1 MMERSQGFVQAGSF
15 FPDWGY
21 QCLGYNQQSE
31 DAHWAPFIHTAI
43 DYIKETYPSPRSSKD
58 PHVEGLVSFLFAIM
72 SHDVADV
79 RWHSLQGLKNYFI
92 EAMAQM
98 DFDGDYAKAHMA
110 ADTGAEFT
118 LQHSSTLDYINA
130 TWHVPVQDIVHIYT
144 RLYQQHD
151 NQQKIPSSD
160 HLIYCMTSAFAA
172 SRIDLELGR
181 FLFSYYGSKS
191 PFLIKE
197 LVDYYKGGKKQKLM
211 FLISYSSIK
220 YLIKKHSIISAR
232 GGGYALHMI
241 GLQDMSASV
250 AECHMDMINAFE
262 NNNDGLLC
270 GSYFEDSNIHKKI
283 YHDYRM
289 QSAEARMKK
298 LDGIQHMM
306 NESVT
311 KSFDAENGVLTLSF
325 IPKSSSSSSLLF
337 KSDESLSYDTYPIVS
352 RTTQQKQQQQQQQQ
366 SLIQKNLFNIQLPSI
381 VTQRYFENRKSRR
394 NICTD
399 FGQEKNNN
407 PQQPRTGTAITLS
420 LPESSA
426 GLGHATTIGDF
437 DGDGEYELII
447 SAPYHGQSTQ
457 QLMSGTVF
465 VLNGTNTLL
474 NYKRQQPS
482 SDVHDSLTDEVD
494 DIRDASRVVLA
505 GPDKRGRFGWSMA
518 TVDLNQ
524 DGIDDLAIASPFSN
538 DNQGRIDIFFGRKH
552 TGIGSKPDVK
562 IQLPHTEGYGFV
574 IAGLDMNQDGHK
586 DLVVGCPYCTV
597 AGKQQAGAVHVF
609 LGSNDYQ
616 QQSSNINRADI
627 SIYSTIPT
635 SFEHFGTSFEFSSPS
650 SSSHISLLL
659 VGAPGYNVDK
669 NIIRAGRV
677 YAFQIKPWLSLSWTM
692 DGKSKFQHFG
702 SMVMLNKSHQLL
714 AISSPSEETK
724 KGLVRLWQAGTVRV
738 YDWVELQKMTSQRVD
753 LKEHLVYQM
762 DGQQSAGHL
771 GRSLAFFDAGLWV
784 GEPMANGERGRVHR
798 WKFNDNSV
806 SCIKNAN
813 AMGRFGSHIQ
823 TINNDI
829 LGITSQYFSQ
839 GAR

>member
-1 MMERSQGFVQAGSF
+1 
-15 FPDWGY
+15 
-21 QCLGYNQQSE
+21 
-31 DAHWAPFIHTAI
+31 
-43 DYIKETYPSPRSSKD
+43 
-58 PHVEGLVSFLFAIM
+58 
-72 SHDVADV
+72 
-79 RWHSLQGLKNYFI
+79 
-92 EAMAQM
+92 
-98 DFDGDYAKAHMA
+98 MA

-130 TWHVPVQDIVHIYT
+130 TWHVPVQDIVNIYT
-144 RLYQQHD
+144 RLYQHHE
-151 NQQKIPSSD
+151 NPQKIPSSD

-191 PFLIKE
+191 PFLIEE
-197 LVDYYKGGKKQKLM
+197 LVDYYKG
-211 FLISYSSIK
+211 
-220 YLIKKHSIISAR
+220 
-232 GGGYALHMI
+232 

-270 GSYFEDSNIHKKI
+270 GSYFENNNINKKI

-298 LDGIQHMM
+298 LDGIQQLMD
-306 NESVT
+306 ESVT
-311 KSFDAENGVLTLSF
+311 KSFDTKNGVLTLSF

-352 RTTQQKQQQQQQQQ
+352 SKTTQQKQQQ

-381 VTQRYFENRKSRR
+381 VTQRYFENWKNNR

-399 FGQEKNNN
+399 FGQENNN
-407 PQQPRTGTAITLS
+407 NLQQPKTGTAITLS

-426 GLGHATTIGDF
+426 GLGHATTMGDF
-437 DGDGEYELII
+437 DSDGEYELII

-474 NYKRQQPS
+474 NFKQQQS
-482 SDVHDSLTDEVD
+482 SSSVHDRLADEVG

-552 TGIGSKPDVK
+552 TGIGLKPDVK
-562 IQLPHTEGYGFV
+562 IQLPQTEGFGFV
-574 IAGLDMNQDGHK
+574 IAGLDIDQDGHK

-609 LGSNDYQ
+609 LGSNNYE
-616 QQSSNINRADI
+616 QQSSNINRADR

-635 SFEHFGTSFEFSSPS
+635 PFEHFGTSFEFSSPS
-650 SSSHISLLL
+650 SSSNIPLLL
-659 VGAPGYNVDK
+659 IGAPGYNVDK
-669 NIIRAGRV
+669 NIIQAGRV
-677 YAFQIKPWLSLSWTM
+677 YAFQMKPWLSLSWTM

-702 SMVMLNKSHQLL
+702 SMVMLNKSHQFL

-724 KGLVRLWQAGTVRV
+724 KGLIRLWQAGTVRV
-738 YDWVELQKMTSQRVD
+738 YDWVELQKMTSQRVN

-762 DGQQSAGHL
+762 NGQQSAGHL
-771 GRSLAFFDAGLWV
+771 GRSLAFFETGLWV
-784 GEPMANGERGRVHR
+784 GEPMANGG
-798 WKFNDNSV
+798 
-806 SCIKNAN
+806 
-813 AMGRFGSHIQ
+813 
-823 TINNDI
+823 
-829 LGITSQYFSQ
+829 L
-839 GAR
+839 